1 MINGTTKSGFYYEIS
16 DDRLDD
22 YELLETIC
30 GVDNGNNSLI
40 PKVAE
45 LVLGKDQ
52 LNELKEHLRNEDG
65 RVKTSDMFR
74 EIMEIMKGNDE
85 GKNS

>member
-16 DDRLDD
+16 DDQLDD

-30 GVDNGNNSLI
+30 EVDNGNNVLI

-45 LVLGKDQ
+45 LVLGKKQ
-52 LNELKEHLRNEDG
+52 LSELKEHLRNENG

>member
-1 MINGTTKSGFYYEIS
+1 MISGTTNSGFYYEIS
-16 DDRLDD
+16 DENLDD

-30 GVDNGNNSLI
+30 EVDNGNNALI

-52 LNELKEHLRNEDG
+52 LNALKEHLRNENG
-65 RVKTSDMFR
+65 RVKTTEMFR
-74 EIMEIMKGNDE
+74 EIMEIMKGNND

>member
-1 MINGTTKSGFYYEIS
+1 MINGTTRSGFYYEIS
-16 DDRLDD
+16 DDQLDD

-30 GVDNGNNSLI
+30 EVDNGNNTLI

-45 LVLGKDQ
+45 LVLGKKQ
-52 LNELKEHLRNEDG
+52 LSELKEHLRNENG

>member
-16 DDRLDD
+16 DDQLDD

-30 GVDNGNNSLI
+30 EVDNGNNALI

-45 LVLGKDQ
+45 LVLGKKQ
-52 LNELKEHLRNEDG
+52 LSELKEHLRNENG
-65 RVKTSDMFR
+65 RGKTSDMFR

>member
-1 MINGTTKSGFYYEIS
+1 MISGTTSSGFYYEIS
-16 DDRLDD
+16 DENLDD

-30 GVDNGNNSLI
+30 EVDNGNNALI

-52 LNELKEHLRNEDG
+52 INALKEHLRNENG
-65 RVKTSDMFR
+65 RVKTTEMFR
-74 EIMEIMKGNDE
+74 EIMEIMKGNND